1 MRVYLLRHTSLKI
14 APNTF
19 YGQSNIDVS
28 ENFMTEVS
36 EIKNKIK
43 KLKININN
51 IERFSSPL
59 KRCVKLANQ
68 IFKDFKEDDRLKELY
83 FGEWEMKCFD
93 QIPKDE
99 LENWQKNIMD
109 FKIPQGESNT
119 EFFNRL
125 KSFCNENILN
135 NRNEVFIVAHAGS
148 INCIISYLTG
158 ISFDTLVIDNWKKIG
173 HGSLSLLTKSN
184 DKFVID
190 FLGK

>member
-36 EIKNKIK
+36 EIKYKIK

-83 FGEWEMKCFD
+83 FGEWEMKCLD

-135 NRNEVFIVAHAGS
+135 NRNEVFVVAHAGS

-158 ISFDTLVIDNWKKIG
+158 IPFDTLVIDNWKKIG

>member
-158 ISFDTLVIDNWKKIG
+158 IPFDTLVIDNWKKIG
-173 HGSLSLLTKSN
+173 YGSLSLLTKSN